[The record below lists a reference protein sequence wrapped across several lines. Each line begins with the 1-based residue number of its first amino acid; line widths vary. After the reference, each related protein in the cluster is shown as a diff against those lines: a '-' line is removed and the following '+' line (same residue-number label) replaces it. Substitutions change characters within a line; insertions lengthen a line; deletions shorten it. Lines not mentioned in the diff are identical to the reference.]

1 MRVEGTDPATG
12 GPIVVTVEGA
22 RIARVDPGGQ
32 GGPFLAPGLV
42 DLQVNGFGG
51 HDLNDGKVSAATV
64 QALCRRLLSDGVT
77 RFLPTVVTAAEPAI
91 LQALSAIAEAADT
104 DPLARFMIAGVH
116 VEGPFVDPE
125 DGPRGAHPVAH
136 VRPPD
141 LSEVARWQAASG
153 GRVRIV
159 TLSPH
164 WHGAVEAIR
173 NMAAQG
179 IVVAIGHTG
188 ADAEGIRAAAAAG
201 AVMSAHLGNGV
212 AGLLPRHPNLI
223 WAQLDDDRLTAS
235 LICDGHHLPADT
247 LRVFLRAKGLDRAV
261 LVSDAVAL
269 AGMRPGV
276 YRQPV
281 GGTVELTGDG
291 RLGMVGTPYLAGA
304 ARSLADGVAEAVRM
318 TGLPLASVL
327 PLATRNPARFVGGGG
342 DLAPGARADLIAFD
356 HAPGDRTLTM
366 RKIWLAGERTGP

>member
-188 ADAEGIRAAAAAG
+188 AGAEAIRAAAAAG
-201 AVMSAHLGNGV
+201 AVMSTHLGNGV
-212 AGLLPRHPNLI
+212 AGMLPRHPNLI

-247 LRVFLRAKGLDRAV
+247 LRVFLRAKGLDRTV

-291 RLGMVGTPYLAGA
+291 RLGMVGSPYLAGA